1 MNKKILLSIG
11 LLTLLLTACAAPQRS
26 AEAPMEAGY
35 SEEAVYEEAPVE
47 GPSAFDAASSF
58 DSNSVEASERIV
70 IKNAD
75 LELVV
80 VAPDESMDRIGK
92 MAEEM
97 GGFVVS
103 ANLYKTQTSDGQEVP
118 RAAITIRV
126 PSEKL
131 DEAISRIEAE
141 SDRLPITKNIQS
153 QDITSEYTD
162 LQSRL
167 KNLEAAE
174 AQLLEIMNSANRT
187 EDVLNVFDQLTQVRE
202 QIEVIKGQ
210 INYYEESARLSAIS
224 VELIP
229 NEVVQPITIGGWEP
243 VGVIKDAIQ
252 SLISALQGLVN
263 ILIWIALF
271 ILPILLIIGVPLYFI
286 IRGVRNWRRRRKLQR
301 ESEAEEIQEKT
312 PSKD

>member
-1 MNKKILLSIG
+1 MNKQMLLSIG
-11 LLTLLLTACAAPQRS
+11 LFTLLLVACAAPQRS
-26 AEAPMEAGY
+26 AEAPVEVSF
-35 SEEAVYEEAPVE
+35 SEGAVYEEAPAE
-47 GPSAFDAASSF
+47 EPSAFNAASAF
-58 DSNSVEASERIV
+58 DSVPIQASDRIV
-70 IKNAD
+70 VKNAR

-80 VAPDESMDRIGK
+80 IAPDESMERISR

-103 ANLYKTQTSDGQEVP
+103 ANLYQTYTSDGQEVP

-141 SDRLPITKNIQS
+141 SDRLPINKDIQS
-153 QDITSEYTD
+153 EDVTSEYTD

-174 AQLLEIMNSANRT
+174 AQLLEIMDSANRT
-187 EDVLNVFDQLTQVRE
+187 EDVLNVFNQLTQVRE
-202 QIEVIKGQ
+202 QIEIIQGQ
-210 INYYEESARLSAIS
+210 IKYYDESARLSAIS

-252 SLISALQGLVN
+252 TLISALQGLVN
-263 ILIWIALF
+263 IIIWFALF
-271 ILPILLIIGVPLYFI
+271 ILPILLIIGIPLYFI
-286 IRGVRNWRRRRKLQR
+286 IRGLRSWRRRRKQQR
-301 ESEAEEIQEKT
+301 ESRAEETHEVT
-312 PSKD
+312 HSEE

>member
-1 MNKKILLSIG
+1 MNKKMLISIG
-11 LLTLLLTACAAPQRS
+11 LFTLLLVACASPQRS
-26 AEAPMEAGY
+26 AVAPMEAGF
-35 SEEAVYEEAPVE
+35 SEEAIYDQAPVAE
-47 GPSAFDAASSF
+47 PRAIDAASSF
-58 DSNSVEASERIV
+58 ESSSVQVSDRIV
-70 IKNAD
+70 VKNAR

-80 VAPDESMDRIGK
+80 IAPDESMEKISR

-103 ANLYKTQTSDGQEVP
+103 ANLYKTHTADGQEVP

-126 PSEKL
+126 PSENL
-131 DEAISRIEAE
+131 DEVLSRIEAE

-153 QDITSEYTD
+153 QDVTSEYTD

-174 AQLLEIMNSANRT
+174 AQLLDIMDSANRT
-187 EDVLNVFDQLTQVRE
+187 EDVLNVFDQLTRVRE

-210 INYYEESARLSAIS
+210 IKYFDESARLSAIS

-252 SLISALQGLVN
+252 TLIGALQGLVN
-263 ILIWIALF
+263 IVIWIALF
-271 ILPILLIIGVPLYFI
+271 ILPILLIIGIPLYLI
-286 IRGVRNWRRRRKLQR
+286 IRGLRSWRRRRKQQR
-301 ESEAEEIQEKT
+301 ESNAVEIPGEVNPEE
-312 PSKD
+312 